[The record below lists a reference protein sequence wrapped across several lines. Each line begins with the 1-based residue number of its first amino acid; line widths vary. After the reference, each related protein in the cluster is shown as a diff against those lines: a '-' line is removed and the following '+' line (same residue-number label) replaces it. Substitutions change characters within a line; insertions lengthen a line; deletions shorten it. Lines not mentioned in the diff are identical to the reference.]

1 MNKNEYLQ
9 LEQQAKTAKKGIW
22 VNYVAPVVYIYTN
35 RNDSVGKED
44 GRDS

>member
-22 VNYVAPVVYIYTN
+22 VNYVAPVVYIY
-35 RNDSVGKED
+35 E
-44 GRDS
+44 